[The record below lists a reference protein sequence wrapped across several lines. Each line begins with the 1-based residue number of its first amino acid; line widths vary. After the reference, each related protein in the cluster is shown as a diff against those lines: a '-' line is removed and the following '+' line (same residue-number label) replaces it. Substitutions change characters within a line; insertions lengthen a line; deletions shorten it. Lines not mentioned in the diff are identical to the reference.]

1 RYLMPQQPQANW
13 RKRRSFSG
21 AKRGQRDVLSTVEG
35 LQSYQLGG
43 TLELWDRS
51 HGQYH
56 EQWQAGRVQC
66 PRNCQGQPP
75 GTRINPM
82 CIVEKQDE
90 GALGTPPAQEL
101 KQQRLTALVAPLSF
115 KRCSKGRLREAGTE
129 QVVEQRQAFDQ
140 RWSDL
145 GHLGVHQAG
154 TFGHNLYLA

>member
-1 RYLMPQQPQANW
+1 MRQQPQANC
-13 RKRRSFSG
+13 RKRRGFSG

-51 HGQYH
+51 HGHYH

-75 GTRINPM
+75 GTRINPV

-90 GALGTPPAQEL
+90 GALGRPAAQYL
-101 KQQRLTALVAPLSF
+101 NQQRLTALVTALSF
-115 KRCSKGRLREAGTE
+115 KRRSEGRLREAGTE
-129 QVVEQRQAFDQ
+129 QV
-140 RWSDL
+140 
-145 GHLGVHQAG
+145 
-154 TFGHNLYLA
+154 